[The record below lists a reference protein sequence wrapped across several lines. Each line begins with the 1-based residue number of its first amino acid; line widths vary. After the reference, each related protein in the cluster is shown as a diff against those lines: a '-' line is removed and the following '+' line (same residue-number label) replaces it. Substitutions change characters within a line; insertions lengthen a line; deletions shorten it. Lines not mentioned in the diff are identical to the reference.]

1 MTLAVLAALCVGTV
15 LPWLTGAVQWA
26 FYPAMTGGLFGFW
39 PILSYLSF
47 LGLCLMPMIIDLT
60 EDCKWNSLRSKI

>member
-1 MTLAVLAALCVGTV
+1 MGTV

-60 EDCKWNSLRSKI
+60 EDCKWNSLRS